1 METLKETE
9 LRRSLRVLIADD
21 RLLVRKGMQMF
32 LSERPW
38 IDMVCEVASVR
49 DIQDVMRA
57 TPVDVILLD
66 YELSA
71 RQEES
76 IDVLCSQIPVVVLS
90 VPERLG
96 AIESVLATGASG
108 FLLGKATSEDLEDA
122 MMLAVSGGTFLCP
135 SIFRSILA
143 DGWAEAAIPEHVTF
157 GCDDLATDDHDSE
170 KLLSEGK
177 SLKHVAKLLDASL
190 GDAETAIERLA
201 RLYGRNGREVLQDA
215 VSQGVLSPGSSRTTH
230 HRRERLGK
238 DEQE

>member
-1 METLKETE
+1 
-9 LRRSLRVLIADD
+9 
-21 RLLVRKGMQMF
+21 MF

-170 KLLSEGK
+170 KLLSEE
-177 SLKHVAKLLDASL
+177 SLKHVAKLLDVSL

-201 RLYGRNGREVLQDA
+201 RLYGRNGREALQDA

>member
-66 YELSA
+66 YELST
-71 RQEES
+71 RQGEG
-76 IDVLCSQIPVVVLS
+76 IDALCGQIPVVILS
-90 VPERLG
+90 VPERVG
-96 AIESVLATGASG
+96 VIESVLATGASG
-108 FLLGKATSEDLEDA
+108 FLLGKVTSEDLEDA
-122 MMLAVSGGTFLCP
+122 MMLAVAGGTFLCP

-143 DGWAEAAIPEHVTF
+143 NGWAEAATLGHVIF
-157 GCDDLATDDHDSE
+157 GGDDLATVDHDSE
-170 KLLSEGK
+170 QLLREGK
-177 SLKHVAKLLDASL
+177 SLKHVAKLLDMSL

-201 RLYGRNGREVLQDA
+201 RLYGRNCREALLEA
-215 VSQGVLSPGSSRTTH
+215 VSRGVLSPGSSRTTH

>member
-1 METLKETE
+1 
-9 LRRSLRVLIADD
+9 
-21 RLLVRKGMQMF
+21 
-32 LSERPW
+32 
-38 IDMVCEVASVR
+38 
-49 DIQDVMRA
+49 MRA

-76 IDVLCSQIPVVVLS
+76 IDVLCSRIPVVVLS

-122 MMLAVSGGTFLCP
+122 MMLAVSGSTFLCP

-157 GCDDLATDDHDSE
+157 GCDDLATDDHYSE

-201 RLYGRNGREVLQDA
+201 RLYGRNGREALQDA